1 MASCSIYQL
10 NAEVKG
16 YKPRMW
22 RRFQVSEDITLAR
35 LAYIIMTLFE
45 MRANHLF
52 DFEIRINLN
61 KSKLIKELGRKN
73 IEISRKSLLKIIK
86 IGLPDSQTNELDES
100 IYDFNIFE
108 VKMKQLIT
116 SDMPKIR
123 FRYDFGDNWEINV
136 KLEKIII
143 DEVLSKK
150 GLPRVLKGKGY
161 GIIEDCGGVDGLK
174 SIAEAYSEKSGEEYE
189 NYCEWLLDDDIDL
202 VSFDIED
209 MNNRLKKIPRIYEKL
224 YEDGIYPTEKEIE
237 LIERNY

>member
-1 MASCSIYQL
+1 
-10 NAEVKG
+10 
-16 YKPRMW
+16 
-22 RRFQVSEDITLAR
+22 
-35 LAYIIMTLFE
+35 

-52 DFEIRINLN
+52 DFEFKMELN
-61 KSKLIKELGRKN
+61 KSKLIKELGREN
-73 IEISRKSLLKIIK
+73 IEIPRKFLLNIIK

-116 SDMPKIR
+116 PDMPKIK

-143 DEVLSKK
+143 DKVLSKK

-209 MNNRLKKIPRIYEKL
+209 MNNRLKKFQEFMKNFMKMEYILQRK
-224 YEDGIYPTEKEIE
+224 K
-237 LIERNY
+237 

>member
-1 MASCSIYQL
+1 MTNCSIYQF
-10 NAEVKG
+10 NAELKG

-22 RRFQVSEDITLAR
+22 RRFQVSEDISLAR
-35 LAYIIMTLFE
+35 LTYIVMTLFE

-52 DFEIRINLN
+52 DFEFKMELN
-61 KSKLIKELGRKN
+61 KSKLIKELGREN
-73 IEISRKSLLKIIK
+73 IEIPRKFLLNIIK
-86 IGLPDSQTNELDES
+86 IGLPDSETNELDKS

-116 SDMPKIR
+116 PDMPKIK